1 MIEQFDPKDFSMLF
15 KSADPMHDQIITH
28 IEDNFKEMR
37 IEYGN
42 IGSSG
47 YRPTFT
53 KLTVVYLFDP
63 DNNDYSLSIINK
75 SRLGLHL
82 YEINYS
88 TNDPSVILSLNQWEM
103 EMNKFDMDIFGEMT
117 LHFDI
122 FMGKKMRNVELRFTP
137 VNITYYWE
145 ESR

>member
-28 IEDNFKEMR
+28 IEANFKEMR

-63 DNNDYSLSIINK
+63 YNNDYSLSIINK